1 MNAQF
6 TYAAEQSD
14 PADNPRFCRRWVTA
28 DRFIT
33 FPATSTPGASPVRR
47 WSNVKSYTPLP
58 ESRLAWEVAP

>member
-33 FPATSTPGASPVRR
+33 VLATGMAGASSVRR
-47 WSNVKSYTPLP
+47 WSAVKSHIPLP